1 MVKSYYANLA
11 VTNLQKNSKI
21 YLPYVLMNIII
32 IAMFYMMH
40 SIAYDPGLEKMS
52 GGSSLQPILYFGI
65 YVVGIF
71 STMTVFY
78 TNSFIMKRR
87 RKEIGVY
94 NILGMGK
101 HHIARMMSLET
112 LIVAIGCLSVGVG
125 SGIVFSKLMYM
136 FFLKILGFPISFTLS
151 ISVLSIAVTLLLFS
165 GIFLGTMILNLAHI
179 HLSNPI
185 ELITGTAAG
194 EREPKTK
201 WLMTLIGVAALGAGY
216 WIAVTV
222 KTPLEAIALF
232 FVAVVLVMIGTYAL
246 FTTGSIVLLKALRG
260 NKKFYYQMKN
270 FTMVSGML
278 YRMKQNAVGLA
289 NICILSTM
297 VIISLTTTISMY
309 AGLDDMLINRYPAE
323 VVISRQQSSLGD
335 YEALYQL
342 AKKVADEN
350 HVTIKDPRADTYAI
364 LFADVSPKGFVVQ
377 EEDYYGTE
385 TNLFQFVT
393 WSNYLKNAGSKTNPA
408 KEVVGEPAEG
418 EAVLYCNR
426 GPYGANELL
435 LGGSKIKITN
445 ELSDYKNKNGY
456 SDRLVKTFYLIVKD
470 EVELKRLYKEASG
483 KTLEGLDLTV
493 TFDLV
498 GSDKDKIAFARGYSS
513 ALKTSTLEDYIESR
527 SASKAEFCMIYGG
540 FLFLGLFL
548 GAIFLVATVMIMYYK
563 QISEGYDDQK
573 RYETM
578 QKVGMSHLEIKT
590 AIKSQTLLVFFM
602 PLVAAVIHV
611 AFAFNVVNR
620 LLAVFSFTNTPLFI
634 GCTAVT
640 VLIFALFYYFIYRLT
655 VKAYFKI
662 VSWTA

>member
-1 MVKSYYANLA
+1 MAKSYYANLA

-32 IAMFYMMH
+32 IGMFYIMY

-52 GGSSLQPILYFGI
+52 GGTSLQPILYFGI

-78 TNSFIMKRR
+78 TNSFIMKHR

-112 LIVAIGCLSVGVG
+112 LIVAIGCLSVGIG
-125 SGIVFSKLMYM
+125 SGMVFSKLMYM
-136 FFLKILGFPISFTLS
+136 FFLKLLGFPISFTLS
-151 ISVLSIAVTLLLFS
+151 ISLQAISVTLMLFA
-165 GIFLGTMILNLAHI
+165 GIFLGTMLLNLAHI

-201 WLMTLIGVAALGAGY
+201 WVMTSIGIIALCAGY
-216 WIAVTV
+216 WIAITV
-222 KTPLEAIALF
+222 KTPLEAIAIF

-246 FTTGSIVLLKALRG
+246 FTTGSIVLLKALRA

-278 YRMKQNAVGLA
+278 YRMKQNAIGLA

-323 VVISRQQSSLGD
+323 VVISAPGSNVGD
-335 YEALYQL
+335 YETLY
-342 AKKVADEN
+342 AMAEKTADEN
-350 HVTIKDPRADTYAI
+350 LVTLKDIRSEDYAI
-364 LFADVSPKGFVVQ
+364 LFSAMSQKGFVVQ
-377 EEDYYGTE
+377 EEGYYGTE
-385 TNLFQFVT
+385 TNLFQLVS
-393 WSNYLKNAGSKTNPA
+393 WENYLQNGGDKKGLT
-408 KEVVGEPAEG
+408 EPMQG
-418 EAVLYCNR
+418 EAILYCNR
-426 GPYGANELL
+426 GAYGANELL
-435 LGGSKIKITN
+435 LGGSKIKIIR
-445 ELSDYKNKNGY
+445 ELTDYKNNSG
-456 SDRLVKTFYLIVKD
+456 STDRLVKTFYLIVKD
-470 EVELKRLYKEASG
+470 QDEIKRLYHEASG
-483 KTLEGLDLTV
+483 KTLEGLDLTLM
-493 TFDLV
+493 FDLQ
-498 GSDKDKIAFARGYSS
+498 GSDKNKMAFARDY
-513 ALKTSTLEDYIESR
+513 STLLKAATVEAFIESR
-527 SASKAEFCMIYGG
+527 SASKADFCMIYGG

-548 GAIFLVATVMIMYYK
+548 GLIFLVATVMIMYYK
-563 QISEGYDDQK
+563 QVSEGYDDQK

-578 QKVGMSHLEIKT
+578 QKVGMSHVEIKT

-602 PLVAAVIHV
+602 PLVAAVVHV

-634 GCTAVT
+634 GCTALT
-640 VLIFALFYYFIYRLT
+640 VLIFAVFYYCIYRLT
-655 VKAYFKI
+655 VRAYFKI
-662 VSWTA
+662 VSWSV